1 MKLQFKTN
9 AFDLDVKDMAAEMG
23 ITKQFLYKIYDN
35 KMNVSEKRAKEM
47 LNILKHL
54 DAEAEK
60 NEEVN
65 IIVVTGMYLCNSLL
79 GAKWQAHNRDGICD

>member
-65 IIVVTGMYLCNSLL
+65 RL
-79 GAKWQAHNRDGICD
+79 ADFQICDNRWIYHSC